1 MAQND
6 LKWTKNDPKW
16 PKNDIL
22 MSGGTFLGLKS
33 KKKCIPLSSTFD
45 VEAPFQRYVLKKLNF
60 GPKMTFCYPGG
71 TYLGPKSKKNA
82 ARYFNF

>member
-45 VEAPFQRYVLKKLNF
+45 VEAPFQRYKSKNEILAKKW
-60 GPKMTFCYPGG
+60 PKNDILICGG
-71 TYLGPKSKKNA
+71 RYLGP
-82 ARYFNF
+82 

>member
-1 MAQND
+1 MAPND
-6 LKWTKNDPKW
+6 LKRPNIDPKW

-45 VEAPFQRYVLKKLNF
+45 VEAPFQRYMPKKQNF
-60 GPKMTFCYPGG
+60 GPKMTF
-71 TYLGPKSKKNA
+71 
-82 ARYFNF
+82 